1 MTLLAVD
8 RVTKRYGGYL
18 ALSGMSL
25 EVPPAGIVGVIGP
38 NGAGKTTLF
47 DCVSGLQRCD
57 TGKIILDGTDITHR
71 SVPERA
77 QRGLGR
83 TFQRIELFA
92 GLTVADHVLVSVM
105 ALRPT
110 GGLWRDLI
118 GRSRPT
124 AAERTTIAETLAL
137 LDLERDADRPIEAL
151 SLGRG
156 RLVEVA
162 RALAAEPRLLLL
174 DEPSSGL
181 DRDEALGLATTLS
194 EVRDQRGIAM
204 LIVEH
209 DVDLVRRFTEQ
220 LYVMDA
226 GRVIASGPTEEV
238 LADATVQRAYMGRR
252 GRKL

>member
-8 RVTKRYGGYL
+8 RLTKRYGGFL
-18 ALSGMSL
+18 AVNEVSL
-25 EVPPAGIVGVIGP
+25 EVQPAGIVGVIGP
-38 NGAGKTTLF
+38 NGAGKTTVF
-47 DCVSGLQRCD
+47 DCVSGLHGCD
-57 TGKIILDGTDITHR
+57 AGTITLDGIDITAR

-77 QRGLGR
+77 KRGLGR

-92 GLTVADHVLVSVM
+92 GLTVAEHVLVSVM
-105 ALRPT
+105 GLRST

-118 GRSRPT
+118 GRSKPT
-124 AAERTTIAETLAL
+124 AAERTTIDETLAL
-137 LDLERDADRPIEAL
+137 LDLEQDADRPIEAL

-162 RALAAEPRLLLL
+162 RALAAEPRILLL

-181 DRDEALGLATTLS
+181 DHDESLALAATLS

-209 DVDLVRRFTEQ
+209 DVDLVRQFTEH

-226 GRVIASGPTEEV
+226 GEVIAFGPTEEV
-238 LADATVQRAYMGRR
+238 VTDATVQRAYLGER
-252 GRKL
+252 GSP